1 MLILTPIIYYN
12 MDSFRDIISDLLDSN
27 VGRAILVFSS
37 AVKCQAMRVESMV
50 KKSGIQIEFS
60 ELCESDAN
68 ALSTILLQMK
78 SYKPDCIIGM
88 GGGHCMDIAKVLR
101 VLYED
106 PNTTLR
112 SLAMGTNNNDKEKS
126 SKKAMIHRR
135 GSLIKKLVCIPTT
148 CGSGSEVTSTAV
160 LRNDDGRQMIVSGVA
175 FLPDISVIDSS
186 FILTIPMFVASITGM
201 RALLHGLESYIS
213 NSSNHYS
220 SCMAI
225 QSLRILF
232 NSLTKAVI
240 EKDIRLLQEIHKA
253 ASISGVAISATDV
266 GLGTILSRSISEV
279 FTLPH
284 GLIDSIVITKVLNFN
299 IKRSQT
305 VGPLIAN
312 LSVELGISNPED
324 SNSNKIQTLLNRI
337 DEIKKTLLLPDSLSS
352 IHSSLSNFKSK
363 GWFDPI
369 GVKLSVFSQCM
380 EVDDQEFINH
390 VSGSFSKS
398 DKETR
403 VYVTEENA
411 LRKIPI
417 LSKKSVIE
425 NLNSNTLQMNL
436 DRMISRALSDEA
448 IHTNPVTVTKED
460 LSTILKETW
469 G

>member
-37 AVKCQAMRVESMV
+37 AVKCQVMRVESLM
-50 KKSGIQIEFS
+50 KKGGIQIEIS
-60 ELCESDAN
+60 ELCESDAS
-68 ALSTILLQMK
+68 ALSTILWQMK

-106 PNTTLR
+106 PSTTLR
-112 SLAMGTNNNDKEKS
+112 SLAMGTNNNDEEKS
-126 SKKAMIHRR
+126 LKKAMIHRR

-175 FLPDISVIDSS
+175 FLPDISVVDSS

-232 NSLTKAVI
+232 NNLTKAVI
-240 EKDIRLLQEIHKA
+240 EKDISLLQDIHKA

-266 GLGTILSRSISEV
+266 GLGSILSRSISEV

-284 GLIDSIVITKVLNFN
+284 GLIDSIVITQVLNFN
-299 IKRSQT
+299 INRSQR
-305 VGPLIAN
+305 VKSLIAN
-312 LSVELGISNPED
+312 LSVDLGISNSQD
-324 SNSNKIQTLLNRI
+324 SDSIKIQALLNRVGQI
-337 DEIKKTLLLPDSLSS
+337 RKTLLLPDSLSS
-352 IHSSLSNFKSK
+352 IHSSLYEFKSK

-369 GVKLSVFSQCM
+369 GVKLSVFSDHLYKDSQ
-380 EVDDQEFINH
+380 VLINH
-390 VSGSFSKS
+390 TSGLFSRS
-398 DKETR
+398 DKETQ
-403 VYVTEENA
+403 VYVSEESA
-411 LRKIPI
+411 LKAIPI
-417 LSKKSVIE
+417 LSKKNVID
-425 NLNSNTLQMNL
+425 NLNSNTFNINL
-436 DRMISRALSDEA
+436 DRMVSRALSDGA
-448 IHTNPVTVTKED
+448 IHTNPVSVAKED
-460 LSTILKETW
+460 LSTILKQTW